1 MLTLTIFVVVALS
14 AFAAAGYAWVIE
26 RRRRVALG
34 RALGT
39 APIAD
44 MPRRVALLGRES
56 RIPAQL
62 RARLVR
68 YTPSHWIHDPATR
81 ERLLR
86 AGFESDE
93 APLVYAGIR
102 VALLVALPAIAVVIE
117 LGRPVPEML
126 IGLVVALA
134 AAWLVPV
141 GIVDGMVRRRQ
152 ERIRRAIPD
161 GLDLLLVCV
170 EAGSSVES
178 AIQRVGR
185 DMLVVHPELAA
196 ELAVVVR
203 KTKAGIP
210 RADALRGLYTRTGV
224 DELRLIGASI
234 VQSERWGTSIS
245 KVLRVSAETLRRK
258 RKQTAERHAST
269 APIKMTIPLVTMILP
284 ALFITLL
291 GPSLLTVV
299 KALRGE

>member
-14 AFAAAGYAWVIE
+14 AFAAAGYAWVID

-44 MPRRVALLGRES
+44 MPRRVALLGRGS
-56 RIPAQL
+56 RLPAQL
-62 RARLVR
+62 RARLVK
-68 YTPSHWIHDPATR
+68 YAPTHWVHDPATR

-102 VALLVALPAIAVVIE
+102 VALLVALPAIGVLIE
-117 LGRPVPEML
+117 LDRPLPEML
-126 IGLVVALA
+126 IGVAVAVA

-141 GIVDGMVRRRQ
+141 GLVDGMVRRRQ

-185 DMLVVHPELAA
+185 DMLVVHPELAG

-210 RADALRGLYTRTGV
+210 RADALRGLYSRTGV

-234 VQSERWGTSIS
+234 VQSERWGTSIA

>member
-1 MLTLTIFVVVALS
+1 MGWCLLLFQAEGGRRDIGVTGVQTCALPIS
-14 AFAAAGYAWVIE
+14 PTVE
-26 RRRRVALG
+26 AL
-34 RALGT
+34 
-39 APIAD
+39 
-44 MPRRVALLGRES
+44 PRRVALLGRES
-56 RIPAQL
+56 RLP
-62 RARLVR
+62 ARLRERIVK
-68 YTPSHWIHDPATR
+68 YAPTHWIHDPATR
-81 ERLLR
+81 QRLVR

-102 VALLVALPAIAVVIE
+102 VALLVALPAIAVLIE
-117 LGRPVPEML
+117 LGRPTPEIL
-126 IGLVVALA
+126 IAVLVALV
-134 AAWLVPV
+134 AAWLVPLGV
-141 GIVDGMVRRRQ
+141 VDGMVRRRQ

-185 DMLVVHPELAA
+185 DMLVVHPELAG

-203 KTKAGIP
+203 KTRAGVP
-210 RADALRGLYTRTGV
+210 RDDALRGLYTRTGV
-224 DELRLIGASI
+224 DGLRLIAASI

-284 ALFITLL
+284 ALFVTLL
-291 GPSLLTVV
+291 GPSILTIVQ
-299 KALRGE
+299 ALQGE

>member
-1 MLTLTIFVVVALS
+1 MLTLMVFLVVALT
-14 AFAAAGYAWVIE
+14 AFTAAGYAWVAD
-26 RRRRVALG
+26 RRRRLALG

-56 RIPAQL
+56 RVPAGI
-62 RARLVR
+62 RARLVK
-68 YTPSHWIHDPATR
+68 YTPAHWVHDPATR

-93 APLVYAGIR
+93 APLVYAGLR
-102 VALLVALPAIAVVIE
+102 VALLLGLPAAALVIE
-117 LGRPVPEML
+117 LGRPVAEML
-126 IGLVVALA
+126 IAVVVALA

-141 GIVDGMVRRRQ
+141 GVIDGMVRRRQ

-161 GLDLLLVCV
+161 ALDLLLVCV

-185 DMLVVHPELAA
+185 DMLAVHPELAG

-203 KTKAGIP
+203 KTKAGMA
-210 RADALRGLYTRTGV
+210 RTDALRGLFTRTGV
-224 DELRLIGASI
+224 EELRLIGASI
-234 VQSERWGTSIS
+234 VQSERWGTSIA